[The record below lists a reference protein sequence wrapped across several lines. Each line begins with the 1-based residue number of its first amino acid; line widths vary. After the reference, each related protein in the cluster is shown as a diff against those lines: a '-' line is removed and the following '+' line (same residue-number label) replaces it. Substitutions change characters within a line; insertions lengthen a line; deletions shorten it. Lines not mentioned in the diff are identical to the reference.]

1 MYTIK
6 QENNEQGDEPMKRLT
21 ALMIIMLCVLML
33 TSIPLEAASKQEK
46 KVTDAINVID
56 EIMAIPEKGIPP
68 SLLRNAKGLAIIPG
82 VIKAGFIVGGRG
94 GKGIIVVH
102 DTDGTWSNPAF
113 ISFAGGSIGWQIGA
127 QSADIILVFRTK
139 RSVDNLMKGKFT
151 LGADAS
157 VAAGPV
163 GRQVE
168 AGTDIELKA
177 EIVSYSRTRG
187 LFAGLSVEG
196 SSLQIDDEA
205 NWAFYNRGGISTQD
219 ILENKNIQVPSVA
232 KRLQEVLLKYSSQ
245 SAQ

>member
-1 MYTIK
+1 LISQANKEKGEKLM
-6 QENNEQGDEPMKRLT
+6 NRLIAFT
-21 ALMIIMLCVLML
+21 AMILFVFFL
-33 TSIPLEAASKQEK
+33 TSIPLFAASKQEA
-46 KVTDAINVID
+46 KVEDAINVMD

-82 VIKAGFIVGGRG
+82 VIKAGFIIGGRG
-94 GKGIIVVH
+94 GKGILVVH
-102 DTDGTWSNPAF
+102 DADGGWSNPAF

-177 EIVSYSRTRG
+177 EIVSYSRSRG
-187 LFAGLSVEG
+187 LFAGFSVEG

-205 NWAFYNRGGISTQD
+205 NWAFYNKGGISTKD
-219 ILENKNIQVPSVA
+219 ILENKNIKVPGIA
-232 KRLQEVLLKYSSQ
+232 KKLREVLSKYSSQ
-245 SAQ
+245 VAQ

>member
-1 MYTIK
+1 MTGK
-6 QENNEQGDEPMKRLT
+6 QKKGEKHMKRLIALT
-21 ALMIIMLCVLML
+21 AMILFVFFLAS
-33 TSIPLEAASKQEK
+33 TPLFAASKQEA
-46 KVTDAINVID
+46 KVDDAINVMD

-68 SLLRNAKGLAIIPG
+68 SLLRNAQGLAIIPG

-94 GKGIIVVH
+94 GKGILVVH
-102 DTDGTWSNPAF
+102 DADGGWSNPAF

-151 LGADAS
+151 LGADAG

-177 EIVSYSRTRG
+177 EIVSYSRARG

-205 NWAFYNRGGISTQD
+205 NWAFYNRGGISTKD
-219 ILENKNIQVPSVA
+219 ILENKNIKVPSIA
-232 KRLQEVLLKYSSQ
+232 KKLQEVLLKYSSQ
-245 SAQ
+245 AAQ

>member
-1 MYTIK
+1 
-6 QENNEQGDEPMKRLT
+6 MKKLT
-21 ALMIIMLCVLML
+21 ALTIMIFCVLIL
-33 TSIPLEAASKQEK
+33 TSISLFAESKQEA
-46 KVTDAINVID
+46 KVRDAINVMD
-56 EIMAIPEKGIPP
+56 EIMGIPEKGIPP
-68 SLLRNAKGLAIIPG
+68 SLLNNAKGLAIIPG

-94 GKGIIVVH
+94 GKGVLVVH
-102 DTDGTWSNPAF
+102 DTDGNWSNPAF
-113 ISFAGGSIGWQIGA
+113 ITFAGGSIGWQIGA

-151 LGADAS
+151 LGGDAS

-177 EIVSYSRTRG
+177 EIVSYSRARG

-205 NWAFYNRGGISTQD
+205 NWAFYNRGGVSTKD
-219 ILENKNIQVPSVA
+219 ILENKNIQVPSIA
-232 KRLQEVLLKYSSQ
+232 KKLKEDLSKYSSQ
-245 SAQ
+245 AAE

>member
-1 MYTIK
+1 
-6 QENNEQGDEPMKRLT
+6 MKRLISLT
-21 ALMIIMLCVLML
+21 ALILFVFFL
-33 TSIPLEAASKQEK
+33 TSIPLFAESKQET
-46 KVTDAINVID
+46 KVNDAINVID

-94 GKGIIVVH
+94 GKGILVVH
-102 DTDGTWSNPAF
+102 DADGGWSNPAF

-177 EIVSYSRTRG
+177 EIVSYSRARG
-187 LFAGLSVEG
+187 LFAGFSVEG

-205 NWAFYNRGGISTQD
+205 NWAFYNRGGVSTRD
-219 ILENKNIQVPSVA
+219 ILENKNIKVPGIA
-232 KRLQEVLLKYSSQ
+232 KKLQEVLLKYSSQ
-245 SAQ
+245 AAQ

>member
-1 MYTIK
+1 
-6 QENNEQGDEPMKRLT
+6 MKKLIALT
-21 ALMIIMLCVLML
+21 ALILFVLFI
-33 TSIPLEAASKQEK
+33 TSIPLFATSKQEK
-46 KVTDAINVID
+46 KVNDAINVID

-82 VIKAGFIVGGRG
+82 VIKAGFIIGGRG
-94 GKGIIVVH
+94 GKGILVVH
-102 DTDGTWSNPAF
+102 NADGGWSNPAF

-127 QSADIILVFRTK
+127 ESSDIILVFRTK

-163 GRQVE
+163 GRQAE

-177 EIVSYSRTRG
+177 EIVSYSRARG
-187 LFAGLSVEG
+187 LFAGFSVEG

-205 NWAFYNRGGISTQD
+205 NWAFYNKGGTSIRD

-232 KRLQEVLLKYSSQ
+232 KKLQEVLSKYSSQ
-245 SAQ
+245 AAQ